1 MSRTIT
7 ALFDTRADAE
17 AAKNRLEAASLQVSH
32 VDITD
37 KSSAGYSD
45 RATVGSGT
53 ASPESQGFWSSL
65 KSAFSPGDDAHVY
78 EEGIRRGGTL
88 LTATVHDDDA
98 DKAVDI
104 LDDANSVD
112 IDGRANDW
120 KASGWAGAPAAS
132 TGTATAPLA
141 GRATGVDDEMIPVVE
156 ETLRVGKREVER
168 GGVRVRSYIVETPV
182 SEQISLREEHV
193 AVERRPVTGGT
204 VPTDAFLE
212 RTIEMTET
220 AEEAVV
226 AKDARVVEEVV
237 VRKTSDDRTET
248 VSDTVRRT
256 EVEVEDV
263 DATDTNHSGT
273 RGATGAGVGGMA
285 PVGGAALGDKIAGL
299 AKEGAGKITGNEDL
313 ERRGEAQKGK
323 TGY

>member
-7 ALFDTRADAE
+7 AMFDTRADAE

-32 VDITD
+32 VDVTD
-37 KSSAGYSD
+37 SDSAGYN
-45 RATVGSGT
+45 TNVGTGT
-53 ASPESQGFWSSL
+53 TSPESQGFWSSL
-65 KSAFSPGDDAHVY
+65 KSAFSPGEDRHVY
-78 EEGIRRGGTL
+78 EEGIRRGHAL

-104 LDDANSVD
+104 LDNANSVD

-120 KASGWAGAPAAS
+120 KASGW
-132 TGTATAPLA
+132 TAPVA
-141 GRATGVDDEMIPVVE
+141 ATGMAAKPPTGAAMGTTEEVIPVVE
-156 ETLRVGKREVER
+156 ETLAVGKREVSR

-182 SEQISLREEHV
+182 SEQVSLHEEHV
-193 AVERRPVTGGT
+193 SVERRSVTGGT
-204 VPTDAFLE
+204 VPADAFRE

-226 AKDARVVEEVV
+226 GKTARVVEEVV
-237 VRKTSDDRTET
+237 VGKTATDRTET
-248 VSDTVRRT
+248 ISDTVRRT
-256 EVEVEDV
+256 EVEVDDV
-263 DATDTNHSGT
+263 AGT
-273 RGATGAGVGGMA
+273 KSAGDGTTGTTGPGAS
-285 PVGGAALGDKIAGL
+285 LGDKVAGL

-313 ERRGEAQKGK
+313 VRRGEAQQGK